1 MEFNELLQQ
10 WHLSELYVVNLRV
23 NERLAMDMPE
33 ELLGVVSDPVDHTL
47 SRLEMPWDV
56 SKIVFRSWML
66 PRMGVEIALID
77 YDHQLFN
84 YLIFSLIRT
93 NF

>member
-33 ELLGVVSDPVDHTL
+33 ELLGVVSDLADHTL
-47 SRLEMPWDV
+47 SRSEMPWEV
-56 SKIVFRSWML
+56 SRTVFRLWML

-77 YDHQLFN
+77 HDHQLFN
-84 YLIFSLIRT
+84 YLIFSLIQM